1 MQSSSQ
7 VFECRAVP
15 VVPPKSQ
22 NQKLPF
28 HAYML
33 RTLFLIVLR
42 AKQNVRKK
50 IIRSLANGN
59 EFSQFYL
66 NLGKLDAL

>member
-1 MQSSSQ
+1 
-7 VFECRAVP
+7 
-15 VVPPKSQ
+15 
-22 NQKLPF
+22 
-28 HAYML
+28 ML